1 MQNLANRISK
11 EHAMKKVSLLF
22 ALLLCVTALYAVD
35 DVVRGLHGT
44 ITAIDTA
51 AKKVTIKMADGTER
65 TLRFA
70 EDTVVEA
77 ADASGRLVKGAWHDL
92 KEGTE
97 VAVHYTKRGTED
109 VALEFDKIGR
119 DGMKVAR
126 GTLKD
131 MDKGTKRM
139 VIDTGRGAEDVF
151 WMTDHAAKRTATDIG
166 KGVKK
171 GTEMTMYY
179 TEDAGKKV
187 VHFFEVK

>member
-1 MQNLANRISK
+1 
-11 EHAMKKVSLLF
+11 VF
-22 ALLLCVTALYAVD
+22 ALLFCVTALYAVD
-35 DVVRGLHGT
+35 DPVGAVHGT

-51 AKKVTIKMADGTER
+51 AKKVTVKVADGTER

-70 EDTVVEA
+70 EDVVVEA
-77 ADASGRLVKGAWHDL
+77 ADASGKLVKGSWRDL

-109 VALEFDKIGR
+109 VALEIDKIGR
-119 DGMKVAR
+119 DGLKVAR

-131 MDKGTKRM
+131 IDTGTKKM

-151 WMTDHAAKRTATDIG
+151 WMTDHAVKRTATDVG

-171 GTEMTMYY
+171 GTEVTLYY
-179 TEDAGKKV
+179 SEDAGKKV
-187 VHFFEVK
+187 VHFFERK